1 MNILGIAA
9 HPDDLEIGCAGTLAK
24 FVKQGH
30 TVYMC
35 HIANGNLGHKIIE
48 PDELRDIRT
57 KEAERAAAII
67 GAKAAY
73 NGDAGDTCIEPTDR
87 ELVLRIVEI
96 IRKTKPDLIITNN
109 SEDYMRDHEMAS
121 EIAVNASFLA
131 TLPHIRTESPSIDK
145 IAPVYFMDTL
155 AGIGFQPTEY
165 VDITDTIEIKLEA
178 LRQHESQIKWMM
190 DHDDIDFPD
199 MVRTCS
205 KYRGYQCNAAYAEGF
220 RPYLGY
226 LRPTTTRLLP

>member
-1 MNILGIAA
+1 MNS
-9 HPDDLEIGCAGTLAK
+9 
-24 FVKQGH
+24 
-30 TVYMC
+30 
-35 HIANGNLGHKIIE
+35 
-48 PDELRDIRT
+48 
-57 KEAERAAAII
+57 
-67 GAKAAY
+67 
-73 NGDAGDTCIEPTDR
+73 EPTDR

-121 EIAVNASFLA
+121 EIAVNASFMA
-131 TLPHIRTESPSIDK
+131 TLPHIRTESPSIDM

-165 VDITDTIEIKLEA
+165 VDITDTIEIKIEA
-178 LRQHESQIKWMM
+178 LRQHESQIKWML
-190 DHDDIDFPD
+190 DHDNIDFPD

-205 KYRGYQCNAAYAEGF
+205 KYRGYQCNADYAEGF